1 MFDDIFSRLDTIQ
14 YINVAERRTDGRTLA
29 DSKDRANA
37 WLRAVK
43 TTLLLHTHHYT
54 RLWRHS
60 KANTAEQI
68 VLS

>member
-14 YINVAERRTDGRTLA
+14 YTNVADRQTPA

-37 WLRAVK
+37 WRHAVK
-43 TTLLLHTHHYT
+43 TIFAHAPLCPVMASFQSEYGI
-54 RLWRHS
+54 
-60 KANTAEQI
+60 TAEQI